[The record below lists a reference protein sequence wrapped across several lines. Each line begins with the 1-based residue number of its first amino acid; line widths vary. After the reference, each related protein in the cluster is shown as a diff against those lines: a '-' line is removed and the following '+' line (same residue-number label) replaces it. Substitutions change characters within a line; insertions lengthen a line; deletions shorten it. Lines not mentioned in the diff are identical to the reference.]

1 MVGIAEEAPGAY
13 KDAEAVVLAAEEA
26 SLAKRVARLRPQ
38 LTLVE
43 AQDIK
48 ISIIALQFEVA
59 IIGAMPLIEVI
70 ADFDI
75 TPI

>member
-13 KDAEAVVLAAEEA
+13 KDAEAVVLAFEEA